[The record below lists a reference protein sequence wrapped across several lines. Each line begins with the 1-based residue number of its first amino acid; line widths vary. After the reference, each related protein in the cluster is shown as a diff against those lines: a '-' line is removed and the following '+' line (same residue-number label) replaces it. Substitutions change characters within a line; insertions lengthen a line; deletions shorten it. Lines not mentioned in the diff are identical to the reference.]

1 MPRPH
6 RVQSPIRD
14 LRAIIGKT
22 QREFAHS
29 IGISPIALTRI
40 ENGTLALSRRVAHKI
55 VCETAL
61 DPRCLNGKLRTLR
74 NRRGDVYTKEFYKA
88 VKEVDPCSEEVI
100 KKRVGLLR
108 GAIEVLLRASV
119 FGYRKQMWHV
129 YAEIAQTLDRC
140 RVDFCL
146 QRPID
151 EILGERLAWEELLAP
166 WTEWEVEFTAR
177 KPRSSSRRRRKA

>member
-1 MPRPH
+1 MSRPH
-6 RVQSPIRD
+6 RVNSPIRD
-14 LRAIIGKT
+14 LRTIIGKT

-29 IGISPIALTRI
+29 LGISPSALKRI
-40 ENGTLALSRRVAHKI
+40 ENKKLPLSPRVARKI
-55 VCETAL
+55 VYETAV
-61 DPRCLNGKLRTLR
+61 DPRCLTGELRTLR
-74 NRRGDVYTKEFYKA
+74 NWRGEQYTKEFYKA

-100 KKRVGLLR
+100 KKRAGLLR
-108 GAIEVLLRASV
+108 VAIEVLLRASV

-140 RVDFCL
+140 RIDFCL

-151 EILGERLAWEELLAP
+151 EILGERLDWEELLVP
-166 WTEWEVEFTAR
+166 WTEWDAAFTAR